1 MASEAYDVIILG
13 GGMAGCILATRIA
26 ENGVHPE
33 TGKRPKVAM
42 LERGPYFKGLPKPG
56 YGIPLRRKMFTNI
69 SHEFRAGER
78 YSMGIFESRH
88 EALLKAAAGAG
99 ASSADFASIVGGGS
113 LHWQART
120 QVPYDLDY
128 EAWVEETGVDWTAQK
143 FRSASEEIRTL
154 FNIHAR
160 PQSMDSEGQALFR
173 DSAAAL
179 GHKLIEATVAKR
191 NCIVCGYCNGGD
203 MCKYDAKM
211 GPVITHLPLAEKLGV
226 EIIPDAEVEKIILEK
241 QGGRVVAKGAIY
253 RHKGGTESIEAG
265 KIIVSCGTFGT
276 PPLLFRS
283 GYGRRDVLG
292 SNLIVENPNI
302 GRNIDAKPASGS
314 VDGVFA
320 EAISDGDYHDGGYLF
335 YDDFHPKGYVDRVQ
349 FEFGAGVGSVL
360 SPDFMA
366 LNRVAP
372 EFGWEHKEF
381 MRQIFNRE
389 ASEGSGKT
397 AHLRSTSFGAGVIRP
412 KEVRGSIDPNGRF
425 QYQRNHP
432 SIVKRL
438 REARD
443 ISAEVLKKMGAKEL
457 FNASGPL
464 RVGREIMQLGSCRA
478 GADRSISVVNS
489 DFESHDV
496 ENLLIC
502 DGSVLPREASDGY
515 GAPVATVATYAAQRI
530 VKKYFSE
537 KA

>member
-211 GPVITHLPLAEKLGV
+211 GPVITHLPLAEELGV

-241 QGGRVVAKGAIY
+241 QGGRVVAKGAVY
-253 RHKGGTESIEAG
+253 RHKGSIESIEAE

-302 GRNIDAKPASGS
+302 GRYIDAKPASGS

-320 EAISDGDYHDGGYLF
+320 EAISDGDYHDGGYHF
-335 YDDFHPKGYVDRVQ
+335 YDDVHPKGYVDRVH
-349 FEFGAGVGSVL
+349 FEFRGVL
-360 SPDFMA
+360 PSPDLLA
-366 LNRVAP
+366 LNQAAP
-372 EFGWEHKEF
+372 EFGQEHKEF
-381 MRQIFNRE
+381 MRQIYNRE
-389 ASEGSGKT
+389 GSEGSGRAVLLKR
-397 AHLRSTSFGAGVIRP
+397 AAISPGVIRP
-412 KEVRGSIDPNGRF
+412 KEVRGNIDANGRF
-425 QYQRNHP
+425 QYQRSHP

-438 REARD
+438 EETRE
-443 ISAEVLKKMGAKEL
+443 ISVEILKKMGAREL
-457 FNASGPL
+457 FNASGPV
-464 RVGREIMQLGSCRA
+464 RVGRETMQVGSCRA

-496 ENLLIC
+496 ANLLIC
-502 DGSVLPREASDGY
+502 DGSVLPRKASDGY

-530 VKKYFSE
+530 VKKHFS
-537 KA
+537 AG